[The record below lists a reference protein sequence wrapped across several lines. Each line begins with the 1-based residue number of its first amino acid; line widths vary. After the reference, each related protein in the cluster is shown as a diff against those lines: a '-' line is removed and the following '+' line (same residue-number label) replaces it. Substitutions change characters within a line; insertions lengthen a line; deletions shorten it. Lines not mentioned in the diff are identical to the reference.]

1 MTRKIRVGSGALVVV
16 ALLLASSGAVRLGTN
31 FGAAMAEM
39 ADLPSAG
46 LQDLPTDCAAPP
58 VALARALKSRDSE
71 ISAREAAYEERRAA
85 LGLAEQAIGQRM
97 AELQAAEVALKKT
110 LAIADGAAEKDLT
123 TLTAVYEAM
132 KPNDATKVF
141 AAMAPEFAA
150 GFLGRMQ
157 PAAAAAILAGMT
169 PDQAYSISILIAGR
183 NARAPKT

>member
-1 MTRKIRVGSGALVVV
+1 MKCKTRTGSGVLVIL

-31 FGAAMAEM
+31 FGAALAEM
-39 ADLPSAG
+39 ADLPSENLAD
-46 LQDLPTDCAAPP
+46 QPIDCAAPP
-58 VALARALKSRDSE
+58 VALARALKTRDAE
-71 ISAREAAYEERRAA
+71 VSAKEAAYEDRRKA

-97 AELQAAEVALKKT
+97 AELQAAEAELKKT

-132 KPNDATKVF
+132 KPADATKVF

-169 PDQAYSISILIAGR
+169 PEQAYSISVLIAGR
-183 NARAPKT
+183 NAGAPKT